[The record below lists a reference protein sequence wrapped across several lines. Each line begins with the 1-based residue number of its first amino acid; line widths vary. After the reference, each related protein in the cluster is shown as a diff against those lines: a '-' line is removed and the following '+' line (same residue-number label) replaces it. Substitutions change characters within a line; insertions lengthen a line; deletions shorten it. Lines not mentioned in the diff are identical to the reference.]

1 MMNYRNLLSFSFL
14 LLALTAWAQ
23 PNGTGNYYQAANGKK
38 GRDLKTALFGIIKNP
53 DVVSYDG
60 LWSAYLKTDL
70 RSDGKIW
77 DMYSDITNFDPVKGH
92 AANYKKEGDS
102 FNREHSFPK
111 SWFSKAKPM
120 LSDAVHVVPTDGYVN
135 GRRSNYPYGETDGG
149 TWKSHGSFSK
159 LGACS
164 LPGYSGTV
172 FEPNDEYK
180 GDFARI
186 YFYMAT
192 CYEDKI
198 SSWSSD
204 MLSHNPYPA
213 YKQWVIDMLLRW
225 AKNDPVS
232 KKEIDRNNA
241 IQGVQGNRNPFVDYP
256 GLEQYIWG
264 NKTDVAFSYDNY
276 DYTIPDPTPDP
287 TPDPKPDPNPDP
299 NPNPNPDPNPD
310 PTPTPEPSEGEQV
323 YTLVASA
330 ADLAPDTYYLLVREN
345 ENGDDAKLKSVALSD
360 MLSTGKAFGYAN
372 VTVTNN
378 TIVTKVNEEKCPH
391 ELYLAKADDTYT
403 LCDVKIKKYLSLTS
417 SDNALMAKE
426 NVTGDGEKWTI
437 TLDEN
442 NAIIANKKIKDRT
455 IRFNA
460 GSPRFACYKGS
471 QQPVQLYKK
480 VVANSIKNTKVSAK
494 VNNVVYS
501 IDGRR
506 IMKIGDGD
514 NPYRILPKGMYII
527 GGRKVVVG
535 N

>member
-1 MMNYRNLLSFSFL
+1 MNYRNLLCVSFL

-23 PNGTGNYYQAANGKK
+23 PNGTGNYYQDANGKK
-38 GRDLKTALFGIIKNP
+38 GRDLKTALFDIIKSP
-53 DVVSYDG
+53 DVVSYKG
-60 LWSAYLKTDL
+60 LWEAYKKTDL

-77 DMYSDITNFDPVKGH
+77 DMYSDITNFDPDKGH
-92 AANYKKEGDS
+92 AGNYSKEGDMY
-102 FNREHSFPK
+102 NREHSFPK
-111 SWFSKAKPM
+111 SWFSEAKPM
-120 LSDAVHVVPTDGYVN
+120 YSDIVHVVPADGYVN
-135 GRRSNYPYGETDGG
+135 GRRSNLPYGETDGDR
-149 TWKSHGSFSK
+149 WKSHGSFSK
-159 LGACS
+159 VGACS

-204 MLSHNPYPA
+204 MLSHNSYPA

-241 IQGVQGNRNPFVDYP
+241 VQGVQGNRNPFVDYP

-264 NKTDVAFSYDNY
+264 SMTDVAFSYDNY
-276 DYTIPDPTPDP
+276 DSNIPTPDP
-287 TPDPKPDPNPDP
+287 NPEPNPDPNPDP
-299 NPNPNPDPNPD
+299 TPD

-378 TIVTKVNEEKCPH
+378 TIVTKVNEDKCPH
-391 ELYLAKADDTYT
+391 ELYIAKADEAYT

-417 SDNALMAKE
+417 SDNALGANE
-426 NVTGDGEKWTI
+426 SVASDGEKWTI
-437 TLDEN
+437 TFNEN
-442 NAIIANKKIKDRT
+442 NAIIANKKIKDRS
-455 IRFNA
+455 IRYNA
-460 GSPRFACYKGS
+460 SSPRFACYKGS

-480 VVANSIKNTKVSAK
+480 VVANSIRNTKVSAK
-494 VNNVVYS
+494 ANNVVYS

>member
-1 MMNYRNLLSFSFL
+1 MFNYRNLLCVSFL

-23 PNGTGNYYQAANGKK
+23 PNGTGNYYQDANGKK
-38 GRDLKTALFGIIKNP
+38 GKSLKTALFGIIKSPN
-53 DVVSYDG
+53 VVSYKG
-60 LWSAYLKTDL
+60 LWDAYKKTDL

-77 DMYSDITNFDPVKGH
+77 DMYSDITNFDPDKGH
-92 AANYKKEGDS
+92 AGNYSKEGDMY
-102 FNREHSFPK
+102 NREHSFPK
-111 SWFSKAKPM
+111 SWFNDAKPM
-120 LSDAVHVVPTDGYVN
+120 YSDIVHVVPADGYVN
-135 GRRSNYPYGETDGG
+135 NRRSNLPYGETDG
-149 TWKSHGSFSK
+149 TWKSHGGFSK
-159 LGACS
+159 VGTCS
-164 LPGYSGTV
+164 LPGYSGKV

-204 MLSHNPYPA
+204 MLSHNSYPA

-241 IQGVQGNRNPFVDYP
+241 VQRVQGNRNPFVDYP

-276 DYTIPDPTPDP
+276 DSTI
-287 TPDPKPDPNPDP
+287 
-299 NPNPNPDPNPD
+299 PD

-391 ELYLAKADDTYT
+391 ELYIAKADEAYT

-417 SDNALMAKE
+417 SDNALGANE
-426 NVTGDGEKWTI
+426 TVTGDGEKWTI
-437 TLDEN
+437 TFDEN
-442 NAIIANKKIKDRT
+442 NAIIANKKIKERT

-494 VNNVVYS
+494 ANNVVYS

>member
-1 MMNYRNLLSFSFL
+1 MINYRNLLSFSFL

-23 PNGTGNYYQAANGKK
+23 PNGTGNYYQDANGKK
-38 GRDLKTALFGIIKNP
+38 GKSLKTALFGIIKSPN
-53 DVVSYDG
+53 VVSYKG
-60 LWSAYLKTDL
+60 LWDAYKKTDL

-77 DMYSDITNFDPVKGH
+77 DMYSDITNFDPDKGH
-92 AANYKKEGDS
+92 AGNYSKEGDMY
-102 FNREHSFPK
+102 NREHSFPK
-111 SWFSKAKPM
+111 SWFNDAKPM
-120 LSDAVHVVPTDGYVN
+120 YSDIVHVVPADGYVN
-135 GRRSNYPYGETDGG
+135 NRRSNLPYGETDG
-149 TWKSHGSFSK
+149 TWKSHGGFSK
-159 LGACS
+159 VGTCS
-164 LPGYSGTV
+164 LPGYSGKV

-204 MLSHNPYPA
+204 MLSHNSYPA

-287 TPDPKPDPNPDP
+287 KPDPNPDP
-299 NPNPNPDPNPD
+299 NPEPNPDPNPDPTPD

-345 ENGDDAKLKSVALSD
+345 ENGNDTKLKSVALSD

-391 ELYLAKADDTYT
+391 ELYIAKADDTYT

-417 SDNALMAKE
+417 SDNALMANE
-426 NVTGDGEKWTI
+426 TVTGDGEKWTI
-437 TLDEN
+437 TFNEN

-494 VNNVVYS
+494 ANNVVYS